1 MFIIR
6 NYYFY
11 SMDFLEKLSY
21 LYLLNNNTNYIKELA
36 SGDNSEKFK
45 IELLKLKQMSQKYFM
60 NIFLILLFPLFIS
73 IFLRNYSKLIF
84 FIFIFFSCVYL
95 ISIFCLNEFEKSYKL
110 FINFCQSIIKYENI
124 QKNIFRILQYNSN
137 IKEDYKNIINNLCE
151 ELLLILNNKNFIN
164 SKENDLYNEET
175 YYKIKGQIF
184 INLFNEYEEIFC
196 LNQYYIFIFWNNY
209 LNIKLNKFI
218 KILNYKSIDLF
229 NLNEDWSEI
238 IKNYDENIKNIKNLY
253 QEKENKFLSKVEII
267 YNIMI
272 SNCELNNQLQKLILQ
287 IKDNENDSQ
296 HLEEL
301 LNDIIFKKQ
310 NSIAQLI
317 KLKEEYSN
325 KKNEKLDEITNN
337 NLKEEEKENQKENK
351 KTNDTSISLLE
362 IELGKIK
369 KDKIKKENEYISNVN
384 PFDII
389 KGQKSV
395 QGLKMG
401 LISELEEYYSK
412 IKLKKKDNE

>member
-1 MFIIR
+1 M
-6 NYYFY
+6 
-11 SMDFLEKLSY
+11 K
-21 LYLLNNNTNYIKELA
+21 
-36 SGDNSEKFK
+36 
-45 IELLKLKQMSQKYFM
+45 
-60 NIFLILLFPLFIS
+60 
-73 IFLRNYSKLIF
+73 
-84 FIFIFFSCVYL
+84 
-95 ISIFCLNEFEKSYKL
+95 
-110 FINFCQSIIKYENI
+110 
-124 QKNIFRILQYNSN
+124 
-137 IKEDYKNIINNLCE
+137 
-151 ELLLILNNKNFIN
+151 NKNSIN
-164 SKENDLYNEET
+164 LKENDLFNEDI

-196 LNQYYIFIFWNNY
+196 SNHSYIFIFWNNY
-209 LNIKLNKFI
+209 LNIKLNKYI
-218 KILNYKSIDLF
+218 KILNYKTIDLF

-238 IKNYDENIKNIKNLY
+238 IKNYDENIKNIKDLN
-253 QEKENKFLSKVEII
+253 QEKENKFLSKIETI

-272 SNCELNNQLQKLILQ
+272 SSCELNNQLQKLILQ
-287 IKDNENDSQ
+287 IKDNENDTQ
-296 HLEEL
+296 NLEEL

>member
-1 MFIIR
+1 MCLIYS

-11 SMDFLEKLSY
+11 SMDFWIKLSY
-21 LYLLNNNTNYIKELA
+21 LYILNNNTNYIKELG

-45 IELLKLKQMSQKYFM
+45 IEILKLKQMFQKYFL
-60 NIFLILLFPLFIS
+60 NIFFFLLFPLFIS
-73 IFLRNYSKLIF
+73 IFFRNLKIIILIF
-84 FIFIFFSCVYL
+84 ILFSCSYL
-95 ISIFCLNEFEKSYKL
+95 IPIYCLNEFEKSYNL
-110 FINFCQSIIKYENI
+110 FIKFCQNIIKFENI

-196 LNQYYIFIFWNNY
+196 SNQYYIFIFWNNY

-238 IKNYDENIKNIKNLY
+238 IKNYDENIKNIKDLN
-253 QEKENKFLSKVEII
+253 QEKENKFLSKIETI

-272 SNCELNNQLQKLILQ
+272 SSCELNNQLQKLILQ

-310 NSIAQLI
+310 NSISQLI
-317 KLKEEYSN
+317 KLRKEYTN
-325 KKNEKLDEITNN
+325 KKNEKLDEITND
-337 NLKEEEKENQKENK
+337 NLKDEDEENQKENK
-351 KTNDTSISLLE
+351 ENDTSISLLE

-389 KGQKSV
+389 KGQKKV

>member
-1 MFIIR
+1 
-6 NYYFY
+6 
-11 SMDFLEKLSY
+11 MDFWIKLSY
-21 LYLLNNNTNYIKELA
+21 LFILNNNTNYIKELG
-36 SGDNSEKFK
+36 SGDNSGKFK
-45 IELLKLKQMSQKYFM
+45 IEILKLKQMFQKYFL
-60 NIFLILLFPLFIS
+60 NIFFFLLFPLFIS
-73 IFLRNYSKLIF
+73 IFFRNLKIIILIF
-84 FIFIFFSCVYL
+84 ILFSCSYL
-95 ISIFCLNEFEKSYKL
+95 IPIYCLNEFEKSYNL
-110 FINFCQSIIKYENI
+110 FIKFCQNIFKFENI

-137 IKEDYKNIINNLCE
+137 IKEDYKKIINNLCE

-196 LNQYYIFIFWNNY
+196 SNHSYIFIFWNNY

-317 KLKEEYSN
+317 KLRKEYTN

-389 KGQKSV
+389 KGQKSI

>member
-1 MFIIR
+1 MCLIYS

-11 SMDFLEKLSY
+11 SMDFWIKLSY
-21 LYLLNNNTNYIKELA
+21 LYILNNNTNYIKELG

-45 IELLKLKQMSQKYFM
+45 IEILKLKQMFQKYFL
-60 NIFLILLFPLFIS
+60 NIFFFLLFPLFIS
-73 IFLRNYSKLIF
+73 IFFRNLKIIILIF
-84 FIFIFFSCVYL
+84 ILFSCSYL
-95 ISIFCLNEFEKSYKL
+95 IPIYCLNEFEKSYNL
-110 FINFCQSIIKYENI
+110 FIKFCQNIIKFENI

-184 INLFNEYEEIFC
+184 INLFNEYEEMFC
-196 LNQYYIFIFWNNY
+196 SNHYYIFIYWNNH
-209 LNIKLNKFI
+209 LNIKLNKYI
-218 KILNYKSIDLF
+218 KILNYKAIDLF

-238 IKNYDENIKNIKNLY
+238 IKNYEENIKNIKDIN
-253 QEKENKFLSKVEII
+253 QEKENKFLSKIDII

-272 SNCELNNQLQKLILQ
+272 SSCELNNQLQKLILK
-287 IKDNENDSQ
+287 IKDNENDTQ
-296 HLEEL
+296 NLEEL

-317 KLKEEYSN
+317 KLKEEYTN
-325 KKNEKLDEITNN
+325 KKNEKFDEITNN
-337 NLKEEEKENQKENK
+337 SLKDEKKENQKENIV
-351 KTNDTSISLLE
+351 NDTSISLLD

-369 KDKIKKENEYISNVN
+369 KDKIQKENEYISNVN

-389 KGQKSV
+389 KGQKKV

>member
-1 MFIIR
+1 MCLIYS

-11 SMDFLEKLSY
+11 SMDFWIKLSY
-21 LYLLNNNTNYIKELA
+21 LYILNNNTNYIKELG

-45 IELLKLKQMSQKYFM
+45 IEILKLKQMFQKYFL
-60 NIFLILLFPLFIS
+60 NIFFFLLFPLFIS
-73 IFLRNYSKLIF
+73 IFFRNLKIIILIF
-84 FIFIFFSCVYL
+84 ILFSCSYL
-95 ISIFCLNEFEKSYKL
+95 IPIYCLNEFEKSYNL
-110 FINFCQSIIKYENI
+110 FIKFCQNIIKFENI

-267 YNIMI
+267 YNVMI

-317 KLKEEYSN
+317 KLRKEYTN
-325 KKNEKLDEITNN
+325 KKNEKLDEITND
-337 NLKEEEKENQKENK
+337 NLKDEDEENQKENK
-351 KTNDTSISLLE
+351 ENDTSISLLE

-389 KGQKSV
+389 KGQKKV